1 MEKTTNEQ
9 CSFFSIMVIYC
20 EYTLR
25 GWHNCLE
32 VEGNQGVFDSP
43 SDSSARKTLLCD
55 RNPSPLGNSGS

>member
-1 MEKTTNEQ
+1 MEKITNEQ

-20 EYTLR
+20 EFTLR

-43 SDSSARKTLLCD
+43 SD
-55 RNPSPLGNSGS
+55 N